1 MEMLFGTPQL
11 SAQERRRRLGGGSG
25 KRTVELMP
33 IRPAAPV
40 LSNPEVQVSEEELE
54 ALLKEFLAT

>member
-1 MEMLFGTPQL
+1 
-11 SAQERRRRLGGGSG
+11 
-25 KRTVELMP
+25 MP

-40 LSNPEVQVSEEELE
+40 LSNPEAQVSEEELE